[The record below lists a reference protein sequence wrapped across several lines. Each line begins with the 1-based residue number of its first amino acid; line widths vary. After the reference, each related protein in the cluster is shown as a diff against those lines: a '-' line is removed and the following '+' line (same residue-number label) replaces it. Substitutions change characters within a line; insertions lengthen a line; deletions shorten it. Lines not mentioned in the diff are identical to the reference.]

1 MLQVGGDGVA
11 LSSLA
16 IAVYTFCVLVLRWSI
31 PRYISKLVV
40 LIIWIFITLIVV
52 IPYFTHMKERFY
64 GNVGYWCWI
73 RAEFWVERLTTV
85 FLWLWL
91 SLFLMLILYTIMFVV
106 MRGWFIVDNGVWY
119 YRDYEP
125 TYAAGQ
131 LVKETQQEKD
141 SKAIANLL
149 LLYPAVY
156 LTYMVPVLTIRWVVF
171 LGVEVHYRI
180 ILFVSTLF
188 SLSGMFNTALFFLTQ
203 PYLIIGP
210 APATDIQIQSVKSLS
225 SETFGSLPTRSPNA
239 CNCVPPAGTNTNTCA
254 SSRQVE
260 SNLGSHATY
269 TSGERRYGGFRSV
282 PDLAPVEEETYG
294 RLPC

>member
-1 MLQVGGDGVA
+1 

-52 IPYFTHMKERFY
+52 IPYVPHMKEQFY
-64 GNVGYWCWI
+64 GNAGYWCWI
-73 RAEFWVERLTTV
+73 RAEFMVEQLTTV
-85 FLWLWL
+85 FMWLWL

-119 YRDYEP
+119 YKNYEP

-239 CNCVPPAGTNTNTCA
+239 CNCVPPAGTNTNTRA
-254 SSRQVE
+254 SSRRVE
-260 SNLGSHATY
+260 SNLGSHETY
-269 TSGERRYGGFRSV
+269 TSGERRYGGSRSV